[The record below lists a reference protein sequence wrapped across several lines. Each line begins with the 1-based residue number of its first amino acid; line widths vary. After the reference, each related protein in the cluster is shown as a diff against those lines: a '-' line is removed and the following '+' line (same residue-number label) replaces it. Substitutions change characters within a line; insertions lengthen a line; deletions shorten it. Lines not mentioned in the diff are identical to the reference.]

1 MLLLVIWVIV
11 QVLDVKGA
19 TTMSSKVQ
27 ELREHIELE
36 LEAMHQGLTGLAV
49 VAKHQFI
56 EARYHRLGQLEE
68 ELATH
73 VGEAQAAQFS
83 CQAYIRLVKGE

>member
-1 MLLLVIWVIV
+1 
-11 QVLDVKGA
+11 
-19 TTMSSKVQ
+19 MSSEVQ
-27 ELREHIELE
+27 KLRERIEQE
-36 LEAMHQGLTGLAV
+36 IESMHQGLTGLAV

-73 VGEAQAAQFS
+73 IGETQAAQFS

>member
-1 MLLLVIWVIV
+1 MKSEV
-11 QVLDVKGA
+11 QK
-19 TTMSSKVQ
+19 
-27 ELREHIELE
+27 LRERIELE
-36 LEAMHQGLTGLAV
+36 IESMQQGLTGLAV

-73 VGEAQAAQFS
+73 VGEAQAAHFS
-83 CQAYIRLVKGE
+83 CQAYIRLVGRE